1 MMEAQIYHSHVG
13 EGDVVLKVTGKVS
26 LDESL
31 CLCECLVPA
40 TAEEGNARE
49 TQQCGDQRAV
59 WHPTQTAHTA
69 VIATC

>member
-1 MMEAQIYHSHVG
+1 MYHSHVG

-31 CLCECLVPA
+31 CLCECLVP
-40 TAEEGNARE
+40 TTTEEGNARE
-49 TQQCGDQRAV
+49 TQQRGNQGAV
-59 WHPTQTAHTA
+59 RHPTQTAHTA